1 MKSKYEISI
10 WEDVLSEDGS
20 FEEQKLIVIGSDT
33 MTSESRACEPKLINN
48 INGTNKFSFNM
59 HYRYID
65 TRTGEE
71 IENPYVKY
79 LVNER
84 KIKVFW
90 KDAWYDFIIKQVK
103 EDQVNHVF
111 SYTCE
116 DAFITELSRNGFN
129 LVFNTELEN
138 NIGTARELVEKVVE
152 GTDWKFDEKGSDII
166 YQKIEEPVYEVLITN
181 DFNALQNPDN
191 TSTLIQADFPALI
204 YYSSAP
210 DKDNLKSS
218 IQFYYN
224 GSNEW
229 QQDEN
234 NMLVINGNCYSVDVT
249 WSVNDNKATASVNGL
264 EIFTLN
270 FASGLSTNYRAE
282 RYVQSQKT
290 IYNSIV
296 DRYVNVYNN
305 GELLGYQTTEFND
318 ALAVVN
324 LVTNP
329 SNFSNISGWIGESLQ
344 FKLSPSFGKDTKVS
358 EYTAKSYLYM
368 RTGTYFN
375 TGIQNNR
382 SYITNGFSVGENY
395 ILRIRLKND
404 GEEPA
409 DTTYVT
415 NPDLVIPSI
424 QSRNIDYKP
433 TGTHYFNTTKSFY
446 DEENKWL
453 EYDMTCI
460 KSCPYE
466 MILSSSFPFG
476 IFIYVNGNYWLE
488 EVQFYREVF
497 GNTGSDND
505 IVRINPGEMDK
516 QSVAQTYWKYFNAV
530 QPDGVT
536 KDSLEYVYSSLKEW
550 DEAQPVYN
558 NFERYGTIEESNSN
572 RFNILQSIAEAFE
585 CWVFLEV
592 KHDDKGYITHDE
604 KGSLQKYIRLKREA
618 GQETGIGFI
627 YGIDLKGI
635 VRDIK
640 SDKISTKTIVEQNEN
655 QFGKNGF
662 CSIARSEQN
671 YPRENVIYNFDY
683 YIQQGL
689 LNKDVL
695 YNDLYNTTGMAYYA
709 HLHELNSEYAKNLDN
724 LLNKRTE
731 LTRQNATATV
741 YNQYILSSKEELQS
755 VEESIMKMAG
765 VNDIDAGLEYAKNHI
780 RDTKTQSLVDNRSSI
795 KETLRIYQ
803 NLNES
808 LQRSLETLN
817 DYINS
822 METRQDEIIREL
834 NTLNKKFN
842 VKYARFIQEGTW
854 TSEDYWNDDLYY
866 LDAVQVAYIS
876 SRPQISYE
884 ISVLR
889 LSDIEEYSSKVF
901 KLGDISFIQDTKY
914 FGYLE
919 DRITPYKEK
928 VILTEITSYFDTPD
942 KDTIKV
948 QNYKTQFD
956 DLFQRI
962 TAAVQNLEFNE
973 GKYAKA
979 ANIVASDGTIKS
991 SIIQNTFNE
1000 NKDLVYGAQNE
1011 SATIDNTGITV
1022 TDNANAAKQV
1032 KITSGGI
1039 FVTNDGGTTWK
1050 NAIRGDGISADV
1062 VTTGKLNTEL
1072 ISIYNADVP
1081 SFTWDAYGINAYML
1095 DEGGHVEEY
1104 TEDDTVTAATFNDN
1118 IYYKKVNN
1126 DYVIAE
1132 QYEPDVVYYLLTD
1145 YNSTYAEVENITAD
1159 NFIKNYYYI
1168 KENDKYIL
1176 ATEFIADKKYY
1187 IGTRSTQYNQ
1197 YVRFD
1202 KYGIYGIKNKTNY
1215 RPISE
1220 AQIYEDASFGLTWSK
1235 FFMKS
1240 KNGDKFIEIS
1250 TDRDIVVSS
1259 GGVERIVIGRVD
1271 GSLSDNYGIRVKNEK
1286 NEVVFQC
1293 DNYGSFLSG
1302 WTLTKE
1308 YLESQP
1314 VSELVP
1320 QTIKIYADGNIG
1332 CYGSEQKARLES
1344 VYQTQVITNF
1354 TGIGLNTGN
1363 RTFTRNSVIY
1373 VFTSSVGKTKTQ
1385 RQVGGGYN
1393 IQYMTPTLEYV
1404 PTPSSVIQIA
1414 TTEGNKT
1421 YNYNVTEV
1429 EWIVSLNKATYQEQS
1444 ISVGT
1449 STSKNTT
1456 YTYTFDLTAKKGG
1469 QIIFTLPYT
1478 DTFDTSK
1485 EKYIP
1490 AMDTKWYID
1499 NNGDAIFHEIMA
1511 DGGSIAGWW
1520 IDGQSIYQTYDGTR
1534 NKTKNGKNNIKT
1546 ELNSSGTASVG
1557 NFDYSIITDAINAAM
1572 ASIGGVLM
1580 SSGLIN
1586 GYSIAQIAAQASQAS
1601 GTAWSALNK
1610 ANDALTKA
1618 QDALEKVKSLLK
1630 DVDRIKVQYNQHIHS
1645 FDVASTPASY
1655 LYTRPTMY
1663 KVG

>member
-79 LVNER
+79 LINER

-90 KDAWYDFIIKQVK
+90 KDTWYDFIIKQVK

-152 GTDWKFDEKGSDII
+152 GTDWKFDEEGSDII

-191 TSTLIQADFPALI
+191 TSTLIQAGFPALI

-249 WSVNDNKATASVNGL
+249 WSVNDNEATALVNGL

-395 ILRIRLKND
+395 ILRIRLKSD

-415 NPDLVIPSI
+415 NSDLVIPSV
-424 QSRNIDYKP
+424 QSRNMDYKP
-433 TGTHYFNTTKSFY
+433 TGTHYFETTKSFY

-460 KSCPYE
+460 KSCSYE

-488 EVQFYREVF
+488 EAQFYREVF
-497 GNTGSDND
+497 GNTGSDD
-505 IVRINPGEMDK
+505 QIVRINPGEMNK

-530 QPDGVT
+530 QPSEVT

-592 KHDDKGYITHDE
+592 KHDDKGYITRDNE
-604 KGSLQKYIRLKREA
+604 GSLQKYIRLKREA

-724 LLNKRTE
+724 LLNKRME

-765 VNDIDAGLEYAKNHI
+765 VNNIDAGLEYAKTHI
-780 RDTKTQSLVDNRSSI
+780 RDTKTQSLVDDRSTI
-795 KETLRIYQ
+795 KETLRVYQ
-803 NLNES
+803 SLNES

-822 METRQDEIIREL
+822 METRQDEIIKEL
-834 NTLNKKFN
+834 NILNKKFN

-1022 TDNANAAKQV
+1022 TDNTNAAKQV
-1032 KITSGGI
+1032 KVTSGGV
-1039 FVTNDGGTTWK
+1039 FVTNDGGTTWR
-1050 NAIRGDGISADV
+1050 NAIRGDGISTDLLTA
-1062 VTTGKLNTEL
+1062 GSINTE
-1072 ISIYNADVP
+1072 SITVYNGEYPSFRWDPNGLNAYKFNADGV
-1081 SFTWDAYGINAYML
+1081 
-1095 DEGGHVEEY
+1095 V
-1104 TEDDTVTAATFNDN
+1104 DT
-1118 IYYKKVNN
+1118 
-1126 DYVIAE
+1126 
-1132 QYEPDVVYYLLTD
+1132 
-1145 YNSTYAEVENITAD
+1145 
-1159 NFIKNYYYI
+1159 
-1168 KENDKYIL
+1168 
-1176 ATEFIADKKYY
+1176 
-1187 IGTRSTQYNQ
+1187 TQF
-1197 YVRFD
+1197 VRFD
-1202 KYGIYGIKNKTNY
+1202 QYGIYGIQNAPEVYIPTG
-1215 RPISE
+1215 E
-1220 AQIYEDASFGLTWSK
+1220 AGIYEDASFGLTWSK

-1259 GGVERIVIGRVD
+1259 SGVERIVIGRVD

-1293 DNYGSFLSG
+1293 DNDGSFLSG

-1344 VYQTQVITNF
+1344 VYQSQVITNF
-1354 TGIGLNTGN
+1354 TGIGLNTGD
-1363 RTFTRNSVIY
+1363 RTFVRDSIIY

-1393 IQYMTPTLEYV
+1393 SQYMTPTPEYV
-1404 PTPSSVIQIA
+1404 PTPSSIIQIA

-1429 EWIVSLNKATYQEQS
+1429 EWIVSLNKSTYQEQS

-1469 QIIFTLPYT
+1469 QIIFTLPYI

-1534 NKTKNGKNNIKT
+1534 NKTKNGKSNIKT

-1572 ASIGGVLM
+1572 ANIGGVLM
-1580 SSGLIN
+1580 SSGLVN
-1586 GYSIAQIAAQASQAS
+1586 GYSIAQIAAQASQANNV
-1601 GTAWSALNK
+1601 AYQALSK
-1610 ANDALTKA
+1610 ANSAGEKA
-1618 QDALEKVKSLLK
+1618 ADALERVESLLK
-1630 DVDRIKVQYNQHIHS
+1630 DVNRIKVQYNQHTHS

-1655 LYTRPTMY
+1655 LYTRPTIY

>member
-33 MTSESRACEPKLINN
+33 MTSESRAGEPKLINN

-90 KDAWYDFIIKQVK
+90 KDTWYDFIIKQVK

-129 LVFNTELEN
+129 LIFNTELEN
-138 NIGTARELVEKVVE
+138 NIGTARELVEKVIE
-152 GTDWKFDEKGSDII
+152 GTDWQFDEDDSDII

-191 TSTLIQADFPALI
+191 TSILIQAGFPALI

-249 WSVNDNKATASVNGL
+249 WSVNDNKATALVNGL

-305 GELLGYQTTEFND
+305 GELLGYQITEFND

-415 NPDLVIPSI
+415 NSDLVIPSI
-424 QSRNIDYKP
+424 QSRNMDYKP
-433 TGTHYFNTTKSFY
+433 TGTHYFETTKSFY

-488 EVQFYREVF
+488 EAQFYREVF

-530 QPDGVT
+530 QPSEVT

-592 KHDDKGYITHDE
+592 KHDDKGYITRDKE
-604 KGSLQKYIRLKREA
+604 GSLQKYIRLKREA

-671 YPRENVIYNFDY
+671 YSRENVIYNFDY

-724 LLNKRTE
+724 LLNKRME

-765 VNDIDAGLEYAKNHI
+765 VNDINAGLEYARSHI
-780 RDTKTQSLVDNRSSI
+780 RDTKTQSLVDDRSTI
-795 KETLRIYQ
+795 KETLRVYQ
-803 NLNES
+803 NLNDS
-808 LQRSLETLN
+808 LQKSLKTLN
-817 DYINS
+817 DYINDV
-822 METRQDEIIREL
+822 EARQEEIIGEL
-834 NTLNKKFN
+834 NALNKQFN
-842 VKYARFIQEGTW
+842 IKYARFIQEGTW

-1022 TDNANAAKQV
+1022 TDNTNVAKQV
-1032 KITSGGI
+1032 KVTSGGV
-1039 FVTNDGGTTWK
+1039 FVTNDGGTTWR
-1050 NAIRGDGISADV
+1050 NAIRGDGISTDLLTA
-1062 VTTGKLNTEL
+1062 GRINTEQITVYNGEYPSFRWDPNGL
-1072 ISIYNADVP
+1072 NAYKFNADGV
-1081 SFTWDAYGINAYML
+1081 
-1095 DEGGHVEEY
+1095 V
-1104 TEDDTVTAATFNDN
+1104 DT
-1118 IYYKKVNN
+1118 
-1126 DYVIAE
+1126 
-1132 QYEPDVVYYLLTD
+1132 
-1145 YNSTYAEVENITAD
+1145 
-1159 NFIKNYYYI
+1159 
-1168 KENDKYIL
+1168 
-1176 ATEFIADKKYY
+1176 
-1187 IGTRSTQYNQ
+1187 TQF
-1197 YVRFD
+1197 VRFD
-1202 KYGIYGIKNKTNY
+1202 QYGIYGIQNAPEVYIPTG
-1215 RPISE
+1215 E
-1220 AQIYEDASFGLTWSK
+1220 AGIYEDASFGLTWSK

-1259 GGVERIVIGRVD
+1259 NGVERIVIGRVD

-1293 DNYGSFLSG
+1293 DNDGSFLSG

-1344 VYQTQVITNF
+1344 VYQPKVITNF
-1354 TGIGLNTGN
+1354 TGIGLNTGD
-1363 RTFTRNSVIY
+1363 RTFTRGSTIY

-1385 RQVGGGYN
+1385 CQVGGGYN
-1393 IQYMTPTLEYV
+1393 SQYMTPTPEYK

-1414 TTEGNKT
+1414 ITEDNKT

-1429 EWIVSLNKATYQEQS
+1429 EWIVQLNKDKSTYQEQN

-1456 YTYTFDLTAKKGG
+1456 YTYFFDLTAKKGG

-1546 ELNSSGTASVG
+1546 ELNSNGTASVG
-1557 NFDYSIITDAINAAM
+1557 SFDYSIVTDAINAAM

-1580 SSGLIN
+1580 SSGLVN
-1586 GYSIAQIAAQASQAS
+1586 GYSIAQVAAQADQAIS
-1601 GTAWSALNK
+1601 NAWSALSK

-1618 QDALEKVKSLLK
+1618 QDALDAVNRLKNHRHDYVSPTTTLLSIPSVPYSKDFYNGKVNTTGFPKYS
-1630 DVDRIKVQYNQHIHS
+1630 
-1645 FDVASTPASY
+1645 
-1655 LYTRPTMY
+1655 
-1663 KVG
+1663 